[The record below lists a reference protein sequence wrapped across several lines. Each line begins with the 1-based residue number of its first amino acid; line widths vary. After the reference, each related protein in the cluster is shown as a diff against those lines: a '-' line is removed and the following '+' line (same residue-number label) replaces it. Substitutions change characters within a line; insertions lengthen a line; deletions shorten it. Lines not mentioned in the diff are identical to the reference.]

1 MWFSPF
7 SSDVD
12 FSEKEDEEDTT
23 AVIERRR
30 KEREA
35 LLEVSHKLASKVQL
49 FLSFKKLSL
58 TNTFIIKY
66 FL

>member
-1 MWFSPF
+1 MWFSLF

-12 FSEKEDEEDTT
+12 FSEKEDEEDTA

-35 LLEVSHKLASKVQL
+35 LLEVSQKLTSKVQL
-49 FLSFKKLSL
+49 FLSFKELSL
-58 TNTFIIKY
+58 TNIFIIKY

>member
-49 FLSFKKLSL
+49 FFYPLK
-58 TNTFIIKY
+58 N
-66 FL
+66 